1 MRVAITA
8 TIIALGLICT
18 TSCEKQERPIQ
29 VQIVQDDSFKIEPD
43 FNIELL
49 RIELKQEEL
58 TLAYRKDRFEAL
70 SNLDVIG
77 AVPAASV
84 RDAKYEYEMQKLKV
98 EWKRT
103 DIRLKEEDIKNRT
116 ANPAVRGSTPPAD
129 SYNSA

>member
-1 MRVAITA
+1 MRITIASLVIVA
-8 TIIALGLICT
+8 GLICT
-18 TSCEKQERPIQ
+18 TSCEKQDRPIQ

-49 RIELKQEEL
+49 RIELRQEEL
-58 TLAYRKDRFEAL
+58 TLAYRKDRLEAL
-70 SNLDVIG
+70 TNLDVIG

-103 DIRLKEEDIKNRT
+103 DIRLKEKDLKAIKKR
-116 ANPAVRGSTPPAD
+116 AK
-129 SYNSA
+129 